1 MLYWCKWTEAK
12 NARTNFTFLYFVY
25 PNSLVFPF
33 FNSNILYFI
42 HLFDFQW
49 SFAIVFFFCFFFYFI
64 HFFDFRSFAIFF
76 FFFFFFNVLFRV
88 IDYFGKTFLLL
99 SCWFHC
105 VDIFYIKFIFFETFT
120 ETYSVTK
127 LLLIE
132 TLSNFRNIK
141 CSSTLNLYMYVLL

>member
-1 MLYWCKWTEAK
+1 MYQELSHLLIVSKLLNIIQCYIGVNEQKQKMQELTLPFYILYILTA
-12 NARTNFTFLYFVY
+12 LYFHF
-25 PNSLVFPF
+25 LIQIFCTLF
-33 FNSNILYFI
+33 ICLIFNGL
-42 HLFDFQW
+42 LQL
-49 SFAIVFFFCFFFYFI
+49 
-64 HFFDFRSFAIFF
+64 FF
-76 FFFFFFNVLFRV
+76 FFVFFFNVLFRV
-88 IDYFGKTFLLL
+88 IDYFGKTYLLL